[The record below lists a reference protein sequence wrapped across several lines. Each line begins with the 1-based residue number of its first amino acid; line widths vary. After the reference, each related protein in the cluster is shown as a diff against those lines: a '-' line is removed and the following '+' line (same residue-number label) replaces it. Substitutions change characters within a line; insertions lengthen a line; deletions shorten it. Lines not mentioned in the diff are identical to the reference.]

1 MSGPLLL
8 ADCQSCHE
16 FWKPDCSTSLNLI
29 RSLGKRPNM
38 RELGNI
44 ESTHGLDP
52 GLIRAPDWRRDLKRF
67 KGNIFEKNDLRCF

>member
-1 MSGPLLL
+1 
-8 ADCQSCHE
+8 
-16 FWKPDCSTSLNLI
+16 
-29 RSLGKRPNM
+29 M

-67 KGNIFEKNDLRCF
+67 KGNIFEKMISVASDLLPNPDL